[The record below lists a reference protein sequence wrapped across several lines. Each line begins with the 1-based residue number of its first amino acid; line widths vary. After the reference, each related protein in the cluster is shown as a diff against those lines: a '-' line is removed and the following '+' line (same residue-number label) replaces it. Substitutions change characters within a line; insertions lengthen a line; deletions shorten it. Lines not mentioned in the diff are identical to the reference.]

1 VRAVGGSSSRTGRRT
16 RGPPSFSSTGSK
28 ATGATRVTLGPL
40 DAEAQIALIGDVLGA
55 VPDATLI
62 QLAADAAG
70 NPFMLAEAFLG
81 LLDED
86 AITVAGRPACG
97 TRPPS

>member
-1 VRAVGGSSSRTGRRT
+1 M
-16 RGPPSFSSTGSK
+16 
-28 ATGATRVTLGPL
+28 GPL

-81 LLDED
+81 RRSWG
-86 AITVAGRPACG
+86 A
-97 TRPPS
+97 PSGSRTSPR